1 MSSAT
6 STNESSRANA
16 LKPLLILVPLLVA
29 GVLAASFL
37 YGRSDTD
44 GSGTAVS
51 EKEGNVN
58 PQDAGSETGTAH
70 GNLPILRIDGENA
83 FDQIGPSNLSSL
95 ANKAVE
101 GENVRVLEQVN
112 ETTYWVGSD
121 EDHKILL
128 SVATNS
134 PQANPRDFGGDM
146 NGVDTNTLVQ
156 FSGVFRG
163 LQESA
168 EELRI
173 ENEGDAKLL
182 RTQAVYIYV
191 ETFDIDG

>member
-1 MSSAT
+1 MSSA
-6 STNESSRANA
+6 SSNESSRANP
-16 LKPLLILVPLLVA
+16 LKPLLILVPLLIV
-29 GVLAASFL
+29 GVLAAAFL

-51 EKEGNVN
+51 EEDGITA
-58 PQDAGSETGTAH
+58 PRDAGSETGQAQ
-70 GNLPILRIDGENA
+70 GNLPVLRIDGENA
-83 FDQIGPSNLSSL
+83 MEQIGPKNLASL
-95 ANKAVE
+95 ANKPVE
-101 GENVRVLEQVN
+101 GENMRVLEQIN

-121 EDHKILL
+121 EEHKILL

-156 FSGVFRG
+156 FSGTFRG
-163 LQESA
+163 LQASA
-168 EELRI
+168 DEFNLASEE
-173 ENEGDAKLL
+173 DAKLL
-182 RTQAVYIYV
+182 RTQAVYIYA

>member
-1 MSSAT
+1 MSSA
-6 STNESSRANA
+6 STPNESSRANPI
-16 LKPLLILVPLLVA
+16 KPLLILVPLLVVA
-29 GVLAASFL
+29 VLAAAFL
-37 YGRSDTD
+37 YGRTQTD
-44 GSGTAVS
+44 GSGTAVG
-51 EKEGNVN
+51 E
-58 PQDAGSETGTAH
+58 QDGVTRPNDGASETGTAR
-70 GNLPILRIDGENA
+70 GNLPVLRIEGENGI
-83 FDQIGPSNLSSL
+83 DKLGPTNLASL

-112 ETTYWVGSD
+112 STTYWVGAD

-156 FSGVFRG
+156 FSGTFRG
-163 LQESA
+163 LQGSA
-168 EELRI
+168 EDLNIDDEA
-173 ENEGDAKLL
+173 DAELL
-182 RTQAVYIYV
+182 RTQGVYIYA